1 MSYAITY
8 YIVGIIVVA
17 ALLTPGTRMVMGMQ
31 DNRIDKFGI
40 VLLATVMSF
49 CFAAMWPVMLYM
61 RNKGDGM

>member
-1 MSYAITY
+1 MNYALVY
-8 YIVGIIVVA
+8 YFVGIIVVA
-17 ALLTPGTRMVMGMQ
+17 ALLTPGVRMVVEMQ
-31 DNRIDKFGI
+31 DNKIDKFGV